1 MWRSSSSRGVVKQAF
16 QFRQQAVEQLRESPK
31 LPIFFTVTTPISTS
45 LSGGVGDDGMHR
57 SSIAYVFGMSIHLTD
72 SGLEKLIVL
81 IRIIAIRIRYST
93 FVNLSFQQRGLESA
107 PLPDPLQPGPA
118 TWPAGEI

>member
-31 LPIFFTVTTPISTS
+31 LPTFFTVTTPISTS

-72 SGLEKLIVL
+72 SGLEKIFEIVGLVYQYLKSLRNVSPQELI
-81 IRIIAIRIRYST
+81 
-93 FVNLSFQQRGLESA
+93 FK
-107 PLPDPLQPGPA
+107 
-118 TWPAGEI
+118 